1 MEACNVLVIHDN
13 VTITFQWSWWD
24 SNPRPNKET
33 IRFLHAYSGL
43 WFSCGG
49 RTRTI
54 NRHLIPLNF
63 IKAVGH
69 TLTISDLSAPLDQE
83 DSEQHP
89 LSDVSSHHLVTGLS
103 QSTILQLR
111 QRERNFFRQL

>member
-1 MEACNVLVIHDN
+1 MTMSLLRFSGAGG
-13 VTITFQWSWWD
+13 
-24 SNPRPNKET
+24 
-33 IRFLHAYSGL
+33 IRTHV
-43 WFSCGG
+43 
-49 RTRTI
+49 RTRKPYAFYM
-54 NRHLIPLNF
+54 LIPAFGFRVAAEPGPSTDTLSPLNF
-63 IKAVGH
+63 IKAAGH